1 MDTKI
6 DNIMIE
12 YYKRHLTPLISIILV
27 TLILFIMLSLGFL
40 PVYGSC
46 ETEKKVSFLFPIW
59 VIIGLLIWGYFGAK
73 SRRLRLENQNK
84 EKVE

>member
-1 MDTKI
+1 
-6 DNIMIE
+6 
-12 YYKRHLTPLISIILV
+12 
-27 TLILFIMLSLGFL
+27 MLSLGFL